1 MSGDRPRAKRQRF
14 LSRRGP
20 LPLVLAWRY
29 MLGQRS
35 RILSGTALAALLA
48 TALGVAAMVIAMAL
62 MTGYSHD
69 LKRRLIGL
77 QGDIVASPLR
87 ADAFSGSAAEIA
99 RLRTLPGVA
108 EVGRVA
114 YGEGSLQSGALQEG
128 LALTLRGVDPGF
140 LPRGAEAAELRP
152 DGEGVAGILLGSG
165 LLDRLEAKPGEM
177 VRLVV
182 LGLTDEGV
190 KFRYRSLRVAGS
202 FATGFAEFDAS
213 WAIVDREVLEA
224 ARSGGGIDVLE
235 VKLAPDA
242 PGAATAESV
251 ESLLGDPWL
260 VQRWESLNQ
269 DLFAALRLQEALL
282 FLVLGLIVVVS
293 TFNTSSTLVILVRE
307 RLPDIGVLAS
317 LGLSPRGLFW
327 VFAGYGMGLGCAG
340 ILLGVSAGAG
350 ISWAFDY
357 FRLIR
362 FDPDVAAIYF
372 IDSIP
377 FRLEAGDLLAVVA
390 FSLAVTLAACSLPAR
405 RAARLLPAEVLRA
418 E

>member
-1 MSGDRPRAKRQRF
+1 LNRRRF

-20 LPLVLAWRY
+20 LPLLLAWRY

-87 ADAFSGSAAEIA
+87 GDAFEASAGAIE
-99 RLRTLPGVA
+99 RLRLLPGVA

-114 YGEGSLQSGALQEG
+114 YGEGSLQSAAVQEG

-140 LPRGAEAAELRP
+140 LPRGAAGADLRP
-152 DGEGVAGILLGSG
+152 DADGVAGILLGSQ
-165 LLDRLEAKPGEM
+165 LQERLGAQPGEM
-177 VRLVV
+177 LRLVV
-182 LGLTDEGV
+182 LGLTEQGV
-190 KFRYRSLRVAGS
+190 KFRYRSLRVAGGFS
-202 FATGFAEFDAS
+202 TGFAEFDAS
-213 WAIVDREVLEA
+213 WAILDREVLEA

-235 VKLAPDA
+235 VKLAPEA
-242 PGAATAESV
+242 PAAAVAE
-251 ESLLGDPWL
+251 EAEALLGGPWL
-260 VQRWESLNQ
+260 VQRWEALNA

-282 FLVLGLIVVVS
+282 FFVLGLIVVVS

-327 VFAGYGMGLGCAG
+327 IFALYGMGLGLAG
-340 ILLGVSAGAG
+340 IFTGLFAGAG
-350 ISWAFDY
+350 IAFVFDH

-377 FRLEAGDLLAVVA
+377 FRLELGDLAAIAL
-390 FSLAVTLAACSLPAR
+390 FSLAVTLLACSLPAR
-405 RAARLLPAEVLRA
+405 RASRLLPAEVLRS

>member
-1 MSGDRPRAKRQRF
+1 MRKRSRF
-14 LSRRGP
+14 LARRGP

-35 RILSGTALAALLA
+35 RILSGTALAALFA

-69 LKRRLIGL
+69 LKRRLVVL
-77 QGDIVASPLR
+77 QGDIVASPLN
-87 ADAFSGSAAEIA
+87 ADAFTASAAEIA
-99 RLRTLPGVA
+99 GLRLLPGVA

-114 YGEGSLQSGALQEG
+114 YGEGSLQSGAVQEG

-140 LPRGAEAAELRP
+140 LPRGAKSAELRP
-152 DGEGVAGILLGSG
+152 DDGGVAGILLGSG
-165 LLDRLEAKPGEM
+165 LLERLRARPGEM

-182 LGLTDEGV
+182 LGITDDGV

-202 FATGFAEFDAS
+202 FATGFAEFDSS

-242 PGAATAESV
+242 PAAATTGSV
-251 ESLLGDPWL
+251 ERRLGDSWL

-269 DLFAALRLQEALL
+269 ELFSALRLQEALL
-282 FLVLGLIVVVS
+282 FMVLGLIVVVS

-317 LGLSPRGLFW
+317 LGLSPRGIFW
-327 VFAGYGMGLGCAG
+327 VFAGYGMGLGVAG
-340 ILLGVSAGAG
+340 ILLGVGVGAG
-350 ISWAFDY
+350 IAWVFDY

-377 FRLEAGDLLAVVA
+377 FRLEASDLLAVVV

-405 RAARLLPAEVLRA
+405 RASRLQPADVLRG

>member
-1 MSGDRPRAKRQRF
+1 LNRRRF

-20 LPLVLAWRY
+20 LPLLLAWRY

-35 RILSGTALAALLA
+35 RILSSTALAALFA

-87 ADAFSGSAAEIA
+87 DDAFAASAGAIE
-99 RLRTLPGVA
+99 RLRLLPGVA

-114 YGEGSLQSGALQEG
+114 YGEGSLQSAAVQEG

-140 LPRGAEAAELRP
+140 LPRGAAGADLRP
-152 DGEGVAGILLGSG
+152 DGDGVAGILLGSQ
-165 LLDRLEAKPGEM
+165 LQERLGAQPGEM
-177 VRLVV
+177 LRLVV
-182 LGLTDEGV
+182 LGLTDRGV
-190 KFRYRSLRVAGS
+190 KFRYRSLRVAGAFS
-202 FATGFAEFDAS
+202 TGFAEFDAS
-213 WAIVDREVLEA
+213 WAILDREVLEA

-235 VKLAPDA
+235 VKLAPEA
-242 PGAATAESV
+242 PAAAVAE
-251 ESLLGDPWL
+251 EAEALLGGPWL
-260 VQRWESLNQ
+260 VQRWEALNA

-282 FLVLGLIVVVS
+282 FFVLGLIVVVS

-307 RLPDIGVLAS
+307 RLPDIGVLSS

-327 VFAGYGMGLGCAG
+327 IFALYGMGLGVAG
-340 ILLGVSAGAG
+340 IFTGLFAGAG
-350 ISWAFDY
+350 IAFLFDH

-377 FRLEAGDLLAVVA
+377 FRLELGDLAAIAL
-390 FSLAVTLAACSLPAR
+390 FSLAVTLLACSLPAR
-405 RAARLLPAEVLRA
+405 RASRLLPAEVLRS

>member
-1 MSGDRPRAKRQRF
+1 MKRRF

-20 LPLVLAWRY
+20 LPLLLAWRY

-35 RILSGTALAALLA
+35 RILSGTALAALFA

-87 ADAFSGSAAEIA
+87 EQAFETGAGAIE
-99 RLRTLPGVA
+99 RLRRLPGVA

-114 YGEGSLQSGALQEG
+114 YGEGSLQSAAVQEG

-140 LPRGAEAAELRP
+140 LPRGSSEAQLRP
-152 DGEGVAGILLGSG
+152 DEDGVAGILLGSQ
-165 LLDRLEAKPGEM
+165 LQERLGAKPGEM
-177 VRLVV
+177 LRLVV
-182 LGLTDEGV
+182 LGITDQGA
-190 KFRYRSLRVAGS
+190 KFRYRSVRFAGTFS
-202 FATGFAEFDAS
+202 TGFAEFDAS
-213 WAIVDREVLEA
+213 WAILDREVLET
-224 ARSGGGIDVLE
+224 ARSGGGMDVLE
-235 VKLAPDA
+235 VKLAPEA
-242 PGAATAESV
+242 PAAAVAEEV
-251 ESLLGDPWL
+251 ETLLGDLWL
-260 VQRWESLNQ
+260 VQRWEALND

-282 FLVLGLIVVVS
+282 FFVLGLIVVVS
-293 TFNTSSTLVILVRE
+293 TFNVSSTLVILVRE

-327 VFAGYGMGLGCAG
+327 IFALYGMGLGVAG
-340 ILLGVSAGAG
+340 ILTGLSFGAG
-350 ISWAFDY
+350 VAFVFDH

-377 FRLEAGDLLAVVA
+377 FRLEASDLLLIAG

>member
-1 MSGDRPRAKRQRF
+1 M
-14 LSRRGP
+14 RRGLARPGYLP

-35 RILSGTALAALLA
+35 RILSGTALSALFA

-62 MTGYSHD
+62 MTGYTHD

-87 ADAFSGSAAEIA
+87 EDAFTAGAAQIEG
-99 RLRTLPGVA
+99 LRRLPGVA

-114 YGEGSLQSGALQEG
+114 YGEGSLQSEGLQEG

-140 LPRGAEAAELRP
+140 LPRGAAPNDLRP
-152 DGEGVAGILLGSG
+152 DDGGVAGILLGNG
-165 LLDRLEAKPGEM
+165 LLGRLRAQPGDM

-182 LGLTDEGV
+182 LGLTDDGV
-190 KFRYRSLRVAGS
+190 KFRYRSLRIAGT
-202 FATGFAEFDAS
+202 FATGFAEFDSS

-235 VKLAPDA
+235 VKLAPEA
-242 PGAATAESV
+242 PAAEVAGQV
-251 ESLLGDPWL
+251 EGLLGGPWL

-327 VFAGYGMGLGCAG
+327 LFAGYGMGLGIAG
-340 ILLGVSAGAG
+340 ILLGVTAGAG
-350 ISWAFDY
+350 ISWVFDH
-357 FRLIR
+357 FQLIR

-377 FRLEAGDLLAVVA
+377 FRLEAGDLLAVVG

-405 RAARLLPAEVLRA
+405 RASRLLPAQALRA